1 MMTTKQQELYDL
13 KRRQEE
19 LEIEIKLEE
28 ENRKQNKD
36 KMTNKELLKVA
47 DELLDSCYK
56 KQRFIINNKELVND
70 FNSQGEKHIRKFIK
84 TQEHKQMGHRTS
96 RVYPYKINKLRS
108 ILNVT
113 KPTNVGDIIEA
124 CDIINN
130 DKLTE
135 NVKKEIE
142 KNLSDEYKL
151 MQLLI
156 HIVKKQEEKLNNS

>member
-1 MMTTKQQELYDL
+1 MMTTKQQELLDL

-19 LEIEIKLEE
+19 LEIEIKIEE
-28 ENRKQNKD
+28 ENRKKNKD

-56 KQRFIINNKELVND
+56 KQHVILNRELVND

-96 RVYPYKINKLRS
+96 GVYPYKINKLRN

-113 KPTNVGDIIEA
+113 KSTNVGDIIEA